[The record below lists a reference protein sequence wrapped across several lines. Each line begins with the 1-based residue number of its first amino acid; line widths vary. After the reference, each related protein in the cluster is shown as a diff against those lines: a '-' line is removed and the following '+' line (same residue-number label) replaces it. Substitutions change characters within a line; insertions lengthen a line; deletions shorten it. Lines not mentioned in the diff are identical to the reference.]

1 MSRPLR
7 IKVRARRKT
16 DVWRGKHSE
25 NDASSA
31 KVSDSAQNL
40 RAGQSEMLLNH
51 WRGLCRLSNQHAPR
65 EDKMSDEP
73 LMPSEIRRKVLSQ
86 HREIE
91 QMLSELETG
100 VEKLR
105 DGSVNAGQ
113 VKRAAYA
120 LRGILELHM
129 NFEEAHMVPAINDAD
144 GFGPERARHLHAE
157 HADQR
162 AEMDRLIES
171 IREAESTAELAKS
184 VTKLAEMLRIDIEEE
199 EREYVNEKL
208 LSDHL
213 IPSDPF
219 GG

>member
-1 MSRPLR
+1 
-7 IKVRARRKT
+7 
-16 DVWRGKHSE
+16 
-25 NDASSA
+25 
-31 KVSDSAQNL
+31 
-40 RAGQSEMLLNH
+40 
-51 WRGLCRLSNQHAPR
+51 
-65 EDKMSDEP
+65 MSDEP
-73 LMPSEIRRKVLSQ
+73 LMPSEVRRRVLSQ

-91 QMLSELETG
+91 QMLAELETG
-100 VEKLR
+100 VTKLN
-105 DGSVNAGQ
+105 DGSVDAGQ

-129 NFEEAHMVPAINDAD
+129 SFEETHMAPAINDAD
-144 GFGPERARHLHAE
+144 GFGPERVRHLHAE

-162 AEMDRLIES
+162 AEMDRFIGS
-171 IREAESTAELAKS
+171 IREAESRAELTKS
-184 VTKLAEMLRIDIEEE
+184 VVKLAEMLRIDIEEE

>member
-1 MSRPLR
+1 
-7 IKVRARRKT
+7 
-16 DVWRGKHSE
+16 
-25 NDASSA
+25 
-31 KVSDSAQNL
+31 
-40 RAGQSEMLLNH
+40 
-51 WRGLCRLSNQHAPR
+51 
-65 EDKMSDEP
+65 MSDEP
-73 LMPSEIRRKVLSQ
+73 LMPSEVRRKVLSQ

-100 VEKLR
+100 VTHLG
-105 DGSVNAGQ
+105 DGTVGAEQ

-144 GFGPERARHLHAE
+144 GFGPERVRHLHAE

-162 AEMDRLIES
+162 QELDRLVDQ
-171 IREAESTAELAKS
+171 IREASSSDDLKAS
-184 VTKLAEMLRIDIEEE
+184 VVKLAEMLRKDIEEE

-208 LSDHL
+208 LRDH
-213 IPSDPF
+213 IMPNDTF